1 MAVKRPPL
9 SDEPDDRMPAPEEDV
24 VIVSKKARA
33 AETVAPAP
41 APAPVA
47 PPPPPPPV
55 APDPVIMAPPP
66 PPPAAPVYTPPP
78 AAPAAAAPAF
88 EYPVPSNGDGNGGL
102 PQEHWMKAYWRPAMG
117 WLYMIICFMDFVGF
131 PLLTIFL
138 PIIFKPFGLTM
149 PYTAWNSIT
158 LSNGGLVHLAFGAIL
173 GVSAFSR
180 GQEKKAGVP

>member
-9 SDEPDDRMPAPEEDV
+9 SDEPDDRAPAPEEDV
-24 VIVSKKARA
+24 VIVSKKAKTA
-33 AETVAPAP
+33 DPIP

-47 PPPPPPPV
+47 PPPPVAEPV
-55 APDPVIMAPPP
+55 PVMV
-66 PPPAAPVYTPPP
+66 AAPVYTPPP
-78 AAPAAAAPAF
+78 QPAYAPPPPPPPSTAAYDYPASSEPPKP
-88 EYPVPSNGDGNGGL
+88 EEP
-102 PQEHWMKAYWRPAMG
+102 WMKSMWRPAMG

-149 PYTAWNSIT
+149 PYTAWSSIT

-180 GQEKKAGVP
+180 GQEKKVGVP

>member
-1 MAVKRPPL
+1 MAKRPTL
-9 SDEPDDRMPAPEEDV
+9 SDEPEDKMPASEEDV
-24 VIVSKKARA
+24 VIVSKKAKVA
-33 AETVAPAP
+33 DPVVAPTPTPVSPTPNPIMVAPAYT
-41 APAPVA
+41 

-55 APDPVIMAPPP
+55 
-66 PPPAAPVYTPPP
+66 YTPPP
-78 AAPAAAAPAF
+78 AMPAASGPAPAF
-88 EYPVPSNGDGNGGL
+88 DYPVSNE
-102 PQEHWMKAYWRPAMG
+102 PPRPEEPWMKSMWRPAMG

-149 PYTAWNSIT
+149 PYTAWSSIT

-180 GQEKKAGVP
+180 GQEKKAGTA